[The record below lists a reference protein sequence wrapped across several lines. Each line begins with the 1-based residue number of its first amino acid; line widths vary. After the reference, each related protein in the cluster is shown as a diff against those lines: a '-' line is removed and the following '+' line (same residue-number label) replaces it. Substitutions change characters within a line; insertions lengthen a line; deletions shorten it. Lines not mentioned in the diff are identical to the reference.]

1 MPADPVRAEP
11 MLSGLVEI
19 ACDESGFSGTNLL
32 DQDVFA
38 HASVRLG
45 VDAAR
50 RCVELVR
57 ARSPYPAGEYKSA
70 QLLRPAQRPVLNRL
84 LGPGGPLYG
93 RGAVQVIDK
102 SFLLAGRISAV
113 FSGELSYASGTSL
126 DSDEDAEA
134 MALVLHHQGPA
145 EFGRVRWEPLLQAF
159 IELLKAKNDGQFAK
173 RTDSFLAVAADLRAD
188 GVGGELGAAL
198 RVISAGRSRLEA
210 LQERYFYD
218 RTLLPPLEVL
228 IPALLETARYWGAG
242 ERRVAV
248 VHDEQSALTRHR
260 IAQLNLLLATP
271 GAGGGAGA
279 RPGAGAG
286 VGAGAGAEGGGDA
299 GAEVLVVRQVDSRDD
314 PRVQVADLLA
324 GAARQITT
332 AELRGRGDPSLTALL
347 RPYLGPHPIW
357 SHPTSWS
364 RLAG

>member
-1 MPADPVRAEP
+1 MP
-11 MLSGLVEI
+11 SGFVEI

-38 HASVRLG
+38 HASLLLG

-70 QLLRPAQRPVLNRL
+70 QLLRPAQRPVLNWL

-102 SFLLAGRISAV
+102 GFLLAGRISSV
-113 FSGELSYASGTSL
+113 FAGELSYASGTSL
-126 DSDEDAEA
+126 DTDEDAHA

-145 EFGRVRWEPLLQAF
+145 GFGRVRWETLLQAF
-159 IELLKAKNDGQFAK
+159 IEVLKGKNSGQFAA
-173 RTDSFLAVAADLRAD
+173 RTDSFLKVAGEFRDE
-188 GVGGELGAAL
+188 GVGGELGEAL
-198 RVISAGRSRLEA
+198 DVISAGRPRLEA

-228 IPALLETARYWGAG
+228 IPALLETVLYWGAG
-242 ERRVAV
+242 ERRLSVI
-248 VHDEQSALTRHR
+248 HDEQSALTRHR
-260 IAQLNLLLATP
+260 IAQLNQLV
-271 GAGGGAGA
+271 A
-279 RPGAGAG
+279 RGS
-286 VGAGAGAEGGGDA
+286 EE
-299 GAEVLVVRQVDSRDD
+299 EVLVLRQVDSRDD

-324 GAARQITT
+324 GAARQIVT

-347 RPYLGPHPIW
+347 RPYLAPHPIW
-357 SHPTSWS
+357 SHTTSWS